1 MFFSFLLC
9 VFTKTDAIFGREYPR
24 NEKALDPG
32 KPEFEDFI
40 VKIGA
45 LPCDAFAI
53 YMLIVY

>member
-1 MFFSFLLC
+1 LFDDKDPMPIS
-9 VFTKTDAIFGREYPR
+9 GREYSK

-45 LPCDAFAI
+45 LRCDACAI